1 MIRRMVA
8 MFMGG
13 LGAVGASQ
21 APEFAQQYAQRLG
34 GAVDELRI
42 VVENFDQDARKS
54 GLSRE
59 AGIQRL
65 ESASD
70 TFVVKRGQSTR
81 DTIRRFESLSGQK
94 RAMEAPDVLTRVGA
108 MVKDYDPMIAEQA
121 MKAFKPAVPLTLE
134 GAFFGLLGFLG
145 GAAVGGIAA
154 LPMGRRK
161 PGSTTLRGERT

>member
-34 GAVDELRI
+34 GAVDELKA
-42 VVENFDQDARKS
+42 VVQNFDRDASKA
-54 GLSRE
+54 GISRE

-65 ESASD
+65 EGSPD
-70 TFVVKRGQSTR
+70 TFVVRRGASIR
-81 DTIRRFESLSGQK
+81 ETIRRYEILQAQQT
-94 RAMEAPDVLTRVGA
+94 AMQAPDVLTRVGA
-108 MVKDYDPMIAEQA
+108 MVKDYDPGIAKQA
-121 MKAFKPAVPLTLE
+121 MTIFRPALPLTLE
-134 GAFFGLLGFLG
+134 GGFFALLGFLAG
-145 GAAVGGIAA
+145 SLIGGIAS

-161 PGSTTLRGERT
+161 LRQAGA